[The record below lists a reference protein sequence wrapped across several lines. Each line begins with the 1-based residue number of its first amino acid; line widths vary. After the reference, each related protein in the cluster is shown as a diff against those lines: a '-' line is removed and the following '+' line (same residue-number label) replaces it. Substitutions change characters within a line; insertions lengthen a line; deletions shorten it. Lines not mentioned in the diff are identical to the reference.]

1 MIGHVKLFEYL
12 LATEWQPGSDA
23 GGIDMYQGPTQT
35 THLDYCQL
43 YSADHLIPPA
53 EPAINEKTADDNNSE
68 FYDEI

>member
-12 LATEWQPGSDA
+12 LATEWQPGSDV

-43 YSADHLIPPA
+43 HCADDHLLIA
-53 EPAINEKTADDNNSE
+53 SEPTID
-68 FYDEI
+68 